1 MNMTEFNPKI
11 NKKQFWIRELKTFI
25 PEFLKKHSI
34 LKNFHENASIMLH
47 GSITLGFDDPYSD
60 LDLWFLIPEEELA
73 ELERVSESL
82 FFEIEVKDKPGH
94 LNAESIEDISRR
106 FLQLRNHYGQHDMDI
121 VFQLRNAEIVIDKT
135 AIGNKLINSACQPM
149 KKKVSDVFFFYHYIE
164 MRGEHRACDNPMERQ
179 DPVAILLSLPK
190 TIAHALRAAM
200 VLDGEP
206 YPYDKWLYY
215 TASQTPTG
223 RKIVPS
229 VSKILDLIAKD
240 NLRFKGSELENPI
253 SQELRVIRK
262 ILIESAHSKGNFSPW
277 LEKWW
282 LYMTQALD
290 QIKEIHW

>member
-1 MNMTEFNPKI
+1 MDR
-11 NKKQFWIRELKTFI
+11 KQFWISELKTFI
-25 PEFLKKHSI
+25 PEFLDEHSI
-34 LKNFHENASIMLH
+34 LKNFRDNSLVILH
-47 GSITLGFDDPYSD
+47 GSITLGFDDPFSD
-60 LDLWFLIPEEELA
+60 IDLWFLLPEEELT
-73 ELERVSESL
+73 ELEKVSESL
-82 FFEIEVKDKPGH
+82 FFDIEVKEKPGH
-94 LNAESIEDISRR
+94 LNAESIEDFSRR
-106 FLQLRNHYGQHDMDI
+106 FHQLRNHYDQHDMDI
-121 VFQLRNAEIVIDKT
+121 VFQLRNSEIIIDKT
-135 AIGNKLINSACQPM
+135 AIGNELINSACQPM
-149 KKKVSDVFFFYHYIE
+149 KKEVSDVFFCYHYIE

-179 DPVAILLSLPK
+179 YPVAILLSLTK
-190 TIAHALRAAM
+190 AIAHGLRAAM

-223 RKIVPS
+223 RKMVPS

-240 NLRFKGSELENPI
+240 YLRFKGSELDNPI